1 MEPGDRIIDL
11 AGAEGWRDP
20 IVSVALAQ
28 ALSMFLSTQR
38 WFAGKGGCIERV
50 ECDCHDIGFD
60 QAGWLLARI
69 RVWLAGQAEPQ
80 DYGLPLALA
89 WDDEGDDQPRPPRSC
104 TLARVRIGARI
115 GLLYDA
121 CAREAFSQSI
131 LRMMAGN
138 VRIPL
143 GEGWLKFSSTRV
155 FRQWAGE
162 APGSL
167 SVKCLSLDSS
177 NATLNIGGRMLLKVY
192 RRLRAG
198 INPELEMGRFLSDV
212 AGFGN
217 VAPLAGALEYADG
230 NGTVIA
236 LALVQGFID
245 NQGDAWSYT
254 QDYLRCFL
262 GDCLQQPDA
271 LRAADGQ
278 VHGRYRRFAAT
289 LGRRTGELHRV
300 LALHTGD
307 PAFDPEPITVADLE
321 AWSTRIRNQVAATL
335 DRLKSAQSGLPESM
349 QALAATVLDAREAV
363 LARCVAPALSDPL
376 PMKTRCHGDYHL
388 GQVLLVG
395 DDVIIIDFEGEP
407 LRPLQERRA
416 KHTPLRDVVGLLR
429 SFNYAA
435 HAALRQATTAGMGQ
449 WQMLAPHVRVWEEQA
464 RSAFLEGY
472 AQAARGCASD
482 PDDPW
487 QVQALLELLT
497 LEKASYELRY
507 ELDNRP
513 DWLVIPLGG
522 LCELLSLTMKEVPR

>member
-321 AWSTRIRNQVAATL
+321 AWSTRIRSELATTL
-335 DRLKSAQSGLPESM
+335 DWLELARSGLPESM
-349 QALAATVLDAREAV
+349 RVLATTVLDAREAV
-363 LARCVAPALSDPL
+363 LARCVAPAISDPL

-407 LRPLQERRA
+407 LRPL
-416 KHTPLRDVVGLLR
+416 DSVVTR
-429 SFNYAA
+429 FY
-435 HAALRQATTAGMGQ
+435 
-449 WQMLAPHVRVWEEQA
+449 
-464 RSAFLEGY
+464 
-472 AQAARGCASD
+472 
-482 PDDPW
+482 
-487 QVQALLELLT
+487 
-497 LEKASYELRY
+497 
-507 ELDNRP
+507 
-513 DWLVIPLGG
+513 I
-522 LCELLSLTMKEVPR
+522 